1 MKFKCLVESCGRK
14 FLYAATKTITAT
26 ITAKPD
32 FTTNAVPYSNDSEFE
47 STEYRCCPYCGSMDF
62 DEITEK
68 ESVIVSVKSV
78 NLEEVDDWLAK
89 GYTIQ
94 SLYAKN
100 AVLTKKESPET
111 VDCGTTQLEEVTQ
124 E

>member
-1 MKFKCLVESCGRK
+1 MAKKYECEDCKRK
-14 FLYAATKTITAT
+14 FLYAATKTITIET
-26 ITAKPD
+26 D
-32 FTTNAVPYSNDSEFE
+32 GEFE

-62 DEITEK
+62 DENVIE

-78 NLEEVDDWLAK
+78 NLDEVDDWLSK
-89 GYTIQ
+89 GYTVQ

-100 AVLTKKESPET
+100 AVLIKKESPET
-111 VDCGTTQLEEVTQ
+111 IDCGITTLEAAE